1 MPTMRRILLALASL
15 VALPIAAQAQ
25 TGNPLHDQLSA
36 LNEPTRRAEVF
47 RAITGSG
54 ASCQAII
61 ATYFAG
67 FDQGRTAYWDMRC
80 REGSLYRM
88 SLPPQRFAR
97 LGLSVCGALGGG
109 IAAGPCFQAVGT
121 TATAQAGTGMGVQLA
136 GGAASAAPPPN
147 SRFGAIY
154 ATDAPMAAHGF
165 GNGATDRLAVNT
177 AAVRSC
183 QSMAGRVPCKFLG
196 EIVNRC
202 AVLVQ
207 AVSRHPNALVMTSD
221 LSTMV
226 LNRNFSA
233 TGATVREAEAEAM
246 QACRG
251 VAGATCRVVASGC

>member
-1 MPTMRRILLALASL
+1 MLALA
-15 VALPIAAQAQ
+15 VALLMPLAAQAQ

-36 LNEPTRRAEVF
+36 LDEPTRRAEVF
-47 RAITGSG
+47 RAVTGGG
-54 ASCQAII
+54 ATCQAII

-88 SLPPQRFAR
+88 ALPPQRFAR
-97 LGLSVCGALGGG
+97 LGLSVCGALGAG
-109 IAAGPCFQAVGT
+109 IAGGPCFQAVGAASS
-121 TATAQAGTGMGVQLA
+121 ATVQTSTGMGVQLA
-136 GGAASAAPPPN
+136 STTASAAPPPN

-154 ATDAPMAAHGF
+154 ATDSPMAAHGF

-183 QSMAGRVPCKFLG
+183 QSVAGRVPCKFLG
-196 EIVNRC
+196 EVVNRC

-207 AVSRHPNALVMTSD
+207 AVTRHPNAVVMTND

-233 TGATVREAEAEAM
+233 TGATVQEAEAEAM
-246 QACRG
+246 QACRA
-251 VAGATCRVVASGC
+251 VSGATCRVAASGC